1 MYVCLMETS
10 QSVTK
15 HALRNFWTT
24 GFGGSPLMGGIS
36 SAAGSLIDNIFA
48 GSRIKK
54 QLKANKELAQYQFDL
69 NKRQWDLENEYNS
82 PKAQMQR
89 LKDAG
94 LNPNLVYGNGS
105 VSGNTTTAGPRY
117 DAPKAERNM
126 ERVSGLLSFFSAYQD
141 LRAKK
146 AQADNLEMAAREHHE
161 KAVWQNYFN
170 RLRSDWEPYYHDI
183 LESDHLIKQAE
194 KRIAGVRADLA
205 EQGFNYQLDALRLD
219 RDYKNWLVKNARR
232 DYVLKGDT
240 HERNLVELAM
250 RQKDLNNY
258 WLFKILDYGM
268 EAFGTL
274 PKGLFDF
281 KSFVRSWP
289 KK

>member
-1 MYVCLMETS
+1 
-10 QSVTK
+10 
-15 HALRNFWTT
+15 
-24 GFGGSPLMGGIS
+24 MGGIMS
-36 SAAGSLIDNIFA
+36 SAGSLIDNIFA

-69 NKRQWDLENEYNS
+69 NRQQWEAENEYNS

-89 LKDAG
+89 LKEAG

-126 ERVSGLLSFFSAYQD
+126 EKMSGLLSFFSAYQD

-170 RLRSDWEPYYHDI
+170 RIRNDWEPTYRSILGSEDAIKQYESNI
-183 LESDHLIKQAE
+183 ARWRSALAEASYPYQLESLK
-194 KRIAGVRADLA
+194 IANRLAYWNVLNAKADNL
-205 EQGFNYQLDALRLD
+205 
-219 RDYKNWLVKNARR
+219 
-232 DYVLKGDT
+232 LKKDT
-240 HERNLVELAM
+240 HARNAVELAV

-268 EAFGTL
+268 QAFGTL
-274 PKGLFDF
+274 PKGMFDF
-281 KSFVRSWP
+281 KSFLRSWP

>member
-1 MYVCLMETS
+1 M
-10 QSVTK
+10 SVDVSK
-15 HALRNFWTT
+15 HSLGNFWTT
-24 GFGGSPLMGGIS
+24 GFGSSPLMGGIS
-36 SAAGSLIDNIFA
+36 SAAGSLIDNLFA
-48 GSRIKK
+48 GSRIRK

-69 NKRQWDLENEYNS
+69 NKQQWEAENEYNS

-89 LKDAG
+89 LKEAG

-117 DAPKAERNM
+117 EAPKAERNM
-126 ERVSGLLSFFSAYQD
+126 ERMSGLLSFFSAYQD

-170 RLRSDWEPYYHDI
+170 RVHSDWEPTYRSL
-183 LESDHLIKQAE
+183 LENDAAIKEYDVNTA
-194 KRIAGVRADLA
+194 RWRSLLA
-205 EQGFNYQLDALRLD
+205 EESYPYQLEALKIANRLA
-219 RDYKNWLVKNARR
+219 RWNVANARR
-232 DYVLKGDT
+232 DNVLKKDT
-240 HERNLVELAM
+240 HKRNAVELAI

-258 WLFKILDYGM
+258 WMFKILDYGM
-268 EAFGTL
+268 QAFGTL
-274 PKGLFDF
+274 PKGMFDF
-281 KSFVRSWP
+281 KSFLRSWP